1 MGCDIVLAS
10 KYGRQII
17 YEKISLDVGQML
29 RKLYEYKA
37 EEIIEPEV
45 CKDHVPILVSI
56 PPKYSV
62 AHIRNQL
69 QQDYEEKQL
78 SLKEYVTR

>member
-1 MGCDIVLAS
+1 MGCDIVFAS

-37 EEIIEPEV
+37 EEIIEPKV
-45 CKDHVPILVSI
+45 CKDHVPMLVSI